1 MATER
6 LGAEIRG
13 LTLTLDGEDLHAN
26 EHSPHDLANVLGAVG
41 REAIIHAVEAN
52 YAHIAT
58 HNPGATN
65 MRPSLHAITLGSR
78 RDSILTPYGQ
88 RNRTSISR
96 SIVELQ
102 TPYQDYWRTIVA
114 HDFTPEIRRFST
126 STQSESV
133 ALLLRNPETDPHP
146 ITPLEHLPLALGFLE
161 PAATRILKP
170 RLAEALAHND
180 SETYRTLW
188 QELEGENEAAVD
200 RQVHSFDKSVLPA
213 AQIGLAIAKAN
224 LRVSLRGDAY
234 LLDPDGY
241 LADLTD
247 AEEGACQYGLDE
259 VSELL
264 KTEIARVKQRH
275 TG

>member
-1 MATER
+1 MTAEQS
-6 LGAEIRG
+6 GAEIRG

-26 EHSPHDLANVLGAVG
+26 EHSPRDLANVLGAVG

-58 HNPGATN
+58 HNPGAAN
-65 MRPSLHAITLGSR
+65 MRPSLQAITLGSR

-126 STQSESV
+126 SAHSESL
-133 ALLLRNPETDPHP
+133 ALLLRNPETDPQP
-146 ITPLEHLPLALGFLE
+146 VTPLEHLPLALGFLE
-161 PAATRILKP
+161 PAATRVIKPQLK
-170 RLAEALAHND
+170 AAMEHND
-180 SETYRTLW
+180 AKAYHALW
-188 QELEGENEAAVD
+188 QILEAENEAAVD
-200 RQVHSFDKSVLPA
+200 RHVESFDESVLPA
-213 AQIGLAIAKAN
+213 AQIGLMIGMAN
-224 LRVSLRGDAY
+224 LRMSLRGDAY

-247 AEEGACQYGLDE
+247 AEEGAYQYGLDD
-259 VSELL
+259 VSDVL
-264 KTEIARVKQRH
+264 KTEISRVKLRH